1 MRPTEAIENAWR
13 DTELHFSLGPQLGG
27 GMLLDGTSITTR
39 ISDAD
44 VESDERLSDSAMA
57 VQQSPHV
64 PKTGD
69 LEARIAQRAE
79 VPVHERLYDIARLE
93 GRAMENERLREER
106 EMRGVNFEPQLV
118 SAPFARGN

>member
-1 MRPTEAIENAWR
+1 MEHAAAHGQALYQQALDMREDKLRRLEIR
-13 DTELHFSLGPQLGG
+13 GSKL
-27 GMLLDGTSITTR
+27 
-39 ISDAD
+39 
-44 VESDERLSDSAMA
+44 SDEAECTFVPQPA
-57 VQQSPHV
+57 

-106 EMRGVNFEPQLV
+106 EMRGVTFEPQLV